1 MQRKLVGYLM
11 MLVIGAGAGAA
22 IASCREQKTSA
33 PSAAHSQAPVA
44 PSARPISGAL
54 PVGSERIADL
64 AERAAPAVVN
74 IDTLTRQRRRSG
86 DPFEDYIFGPQET
99 LQKGVGSGFI
109 VDPSGIVVT
118 NHHVV
123 RNATRLTVTL
133 NDGRKLPG
141 RIVGRDPATDI
152 AVVQIEG
159 KDLPTLS
166 LGDSHHLRVGE
177 WVVAIGSP
185 LGLSKTV
192 TAGII
197 SALNRDVSIS
207 ERVSFIQTDAAIN
220 PGNSGGPLIDMD
232 GRVIGVNT
240 AIAAQAQGIGF
251 AIPADTVRAIVEQLR
266 AKGKVERAWI
276 GVSIAELTPER
287 AAQLDRAVEPGILVQ
302 QVIPRGPAARG
313 GLQPGDVLVEVDS
326 RKLEKPSD
334 LIRYLSDK
342 KVGETVSVRVSRNG
356 QRKTLKLQLDALPE
370 EAAQPRLE

>member
-22 IASCREQKTSA
+22 IASCRERNSGA
-33 PSAAHSQAPVA
+33 PSTSRTPIAPPARPVA
-44 PSARPISGAL
+44 GGLPI
-54 PVGSERIADL
+54 GSERIADL

-86 DPFEDYIFGPQET
+86 DPFEDYFFGPQET

-109 VDPSGIVVT
+109 VDPGGIVVT

-141 RIVGRDPATDI
+141 HIVGRDPGTDI
-152 AVVQIEG
+152 AVIQIEG

-220 PGNSGGPLIDMD
+220 PGNSGGPLIDMN

-276 GVSIAELTPER
+276 GVSISELTPER

-326 RKLEKPSD
+326 RKLTKPSD
-334 LIRYLSDK
+334 LIRYLADK
-342 KVGETVSVRVSRNG
+342 KVGETVAVRVSRHG
-356 QRKTLKLQLDALPE
+356 QRSTLKLRLDALPE
-370 EAAQPRLE
+370 EAAQPRAE

>member
-1 MQRKLVGYLM
+1 MQRKLLGYLA
-11 MLVIGAGAGAA
+11 MLAIGAAAGSGL
-22 IASCREQKTSA
+22 ASCREREASPPPASSA
-33 PSAAHSQAPVA
+33 RSAEP
-44 PSARPISGAL
+44 ARPIAGGL
-54 PVGSERIADL
+54 PVGTERIADL
-64 AERAAPAVVN
+64 VERASPAVVN
-74 IDTLTRQRRRSG
+74 IDTLTRARRSSG
-86 DPFEDYIFGPQET
+86 DPFEDYFFGPQET

-109 VDPSGIVVT
+109 IDPNGIVVT

-133 NDGRKLPG
+133 NDGRKLSG

-192 TAGII
+192 TAGIV

-220 PGNSGGPLIDMD
+220 PGNSGGPLIDMN

-251 AIPADTVRAIVEQLR
+251 AIPADTVQAIVEQLR
-266 AKGKVERAWI
+266 TKGTVERAWI
-276 GVSIAELTPER
+276 GVSISELTPER
-287 AAQLDRAVEPGILVQ
+287 AAQLRQEAEPGVLVQ
-302 QVIPRGPAARG
+302 QVVPRGPAARA
-313 GLQPGDVLVEVDS
+313 GLRAGDVLIEVDS
-326 RKLEKPSD
+326 RKLEKPTD

-342 KVGETVSVRVSRNG
+342 KVGETVSLLVNRGG
-356 QRKTLKLQLDALPE
+356 QRRTLQVKLGALPE
-370 EAAQPRLE
+370 EAAQPRE